1 MKGDA
6 VGRMAVIAA
15 VLILTVAGSV
25 FADPSVRTRP
35 DVADFDSAVP
45 IPSNPDF
52 QITADGHLIYQGDTV
67 ISCEDVQP
75 DFITPREA
83 YEEQAGICAEY
94 GFPPGK
100 DLPATSGPPLLLI
113 PLVLLL
119 TAGLLVRRILHP

>member
-6 VGRMAVIAA
+6 VGRTALVAIVLVLAV
-15 VLILTVAGSV
+15 V
-25 FADPSVRTRP
+25 DPALAHP
-35 DVADFDSAVP
+35 GHDMPDFDSAVP
-45 IPSNPDF
+45 VPSNPDF
-52 QITADGHLIYQGDTV
+52 QITADGYLINQGDTV

-75 DFITPREA
+75 DFVTPREA

-100 DLPATSGPPLLLI
+100 DLPSTGGPPLLLT

-119 TAGLLVRRILHP
+119 TVGLLARRIIHP